1 MTEHMSLSL
10 LKLKKK
16 SVNVYEINEM
26 PNFRGMK
33 PDDHATKQS
42 LLYVIGM
49 LFAITCDENS

>member
-1 MTEHMSLSL
+1 MSLSL

-16 SVNVYEINEM
+16 SVNVYKINEM